1 MHRPARISAAVAA
14 IATLLA
20 AAAVHPAIAADA
32 QDDLLR
38 TSRIT
43 TFFNRLNAQPDNYA
57 RLRYANLQRG
67 STDPQLRQ
75 IAGQVLVTEWSMFG
89 RIGEAEAAFNVSQ
102 KPLADATPLPAAG
115 EWQAVPA
122 ADYVASA
129 VAGRRILVVNE
140 AHHRPQTRLLTLAL
154 LPKLRAQGFDHF
166 AIEGLDPADTG
177 LAMRGYPTEKSGYY
191 TQEPL
196 YGEIVREALR
206 LGFVVHAYEPADAG
220 RMTPQERETAQAE
233 ALRAILA
240 KDPHARLFVHA
251 GYAHADKAP
260 GRLPGNARPMAAE
273 LGRLTGLDPY
283 TVDQTMLG
291 SGDMSDAASPYRHV
305 VESFPVQVS
314 SVLLPRKGGPPWS
327 YRPDYHDVTVLLPRS
342 DPSEM
347 RPGWL
352 SRDGLRRSLRVK
364 VAACNGSFP
373 CLFEAFHASEGD
385 DAIPADQFVL
395 LGTNDG
401 RWPLYLAP
409 GRYRLRV
416 RNEDG
421 TVLSVRPVEITDAPA
436 VQQMPGDATRMPSI
450 RPSLPNEDT
459 STHPS

>member
-1 MHRPARISAAVAA
+1 MHRLSPISAAAAA
-14 IATLLA
+14 IGILLA
-20 AAAVHPAIAADA
+20 AAAMHAAVAAVA
-32 QDDLLR
+32 QNDLLN
-38 TSRIT
+38 TPRIA
-43 TFFNRLNAQPDNYA
+43 TFFSRLNAQPDNYA
-57 RLRYANLQRG
+57 RLRYANLQR
-67 STDPQLRQ
+67 SSSDPLLRQ
-75 IAGQVLVTEWSMFG
+75 IAGQILVTEWSMFG
-89 RIGEAEAAFNVSQ
+89 RIGEAEAAFNISQ
-102 KPLADATPLPAAG
+102 KSLPTAEPLPAAG
-115 EWQAVPA
+115 DWNAVPA
-122 ADYVASA
+122 ADYIAGA

-166 AIEGLDPADTG
+166 AIEGLDPADKG
-177 LAMRGYPTEKSGYY
+177 LAARGYPTEKSGYY

-206 LGFVVHAYEPADAG
+206 LGFVVHAYEPEDAG
-220 RMTPQERETAQAE
+220 HMAPQERETAQAQ
-233 ALRAILA
+233 ALREILE

-251 GYAHADKAP
+251 GYAHVDKAP

-273 LGRLTGLDPY
+273 LWRLTGMEPY

-291 SGDMSDAASPYRHV
+291 SGDMSDPASPYRHM
-305 VESFPVQVS
+305 VESFPIQVS
-314 SVLLPRKGGPPWS
+314 SVLVPRKGGPAWS
-327 YRPDYHDVTVLLPRS
+327 YRPEYHDLTVLLPRS

-352 SRDGLRRSLRVK
+352 SRGGLRRSLRIK
-364 VAACNGSFP
+364 SAACNGSFP

-416 RNEDG
+416 RGEDG
-421 TVLSVRPVEITDAPA
+421 MVMSVRPVEITETPGE
-436 VQQMPGDATRMPSI
+436 QQMPGAATRTPMF
-450 RPSLPNEDT
+450 RPSLPNENM
-459 STHPS
+459 STHP

>member
-1 MHRPARISAAVAA
+1 MHRTARIGVLVAA
-14 IATLLA
+14 TALLLA
-20 AAAVHPAIAADA
+20 AGALGAAAAQGVIA
-32 QDDLLR
+32 
-38 TSRIT
+38 SPRIV
-43 TFFNRLNAQPDNYA
+43 TFFNRLGAQPDNYA
-57 RLRYANLQRG
+57 RLRYASLQRN
-67 STDPQLRQ
+67 SDDPQLRQ
-75 IAGQVLVTEWSMFG
+75 IAGQILVTEYSMFG

-102 KPLADATPLPAAG
+102 TRQPTEAPLPVAA
-115 EWQAVPA
+115 EWDAVSA
-122 ADYVASA
+122 ADYIVAA

-177 LAMRGYPTEKSGYY
+177 LAARGYPTEKSGYY

-206 LGFVVHAYEPADAG
+206 LGFAVHAYEPQDAG
-220 RMTPQERETAQAE
+220 RMAPQARETAQAQ
-233 ALRAILA
+233 ALREILER
-240 KDPHARLFVHA
+240 DPHARLFVHA

-260 GRLPGNARPMAAE
+260 GRLPEHARPMAAE
-273 LGRLTGLDPY
+273 LWRLSGIEPF

-291 SGDMSDAASPYRHV
+291 SGDMSDAASPYRHM
-305 VESFPVQVS
+305 VEAFPIHAS
-314 SVLLPRKGGPPWS
+314 SVLVPRKGGPAWS
-327 YRPDYHDVTVLLPRS
+327 YRPEYHDLTVLLPRA
-342 DPSEM
+342 DPAEM

-352 SRDGLRRSLRVK
+352 SRDGLRRSLRIK
-364 VAACNGSFP
+364 ASACNGSFP

-395 LGTNDG
+395 LRTGDA

-416 RNEDG
+416 RGEAG
-421 TVLSVRPVEITDAPA
+421 VVQSVRPVVITETPS
-436 VQQMPGDATRMPSI
+436 VQQMPGDATRLPTF
-450 RPSLPNEDT
+450 RPSLPNDIPT
-459 STHPS
+459 ARP

>member
-1 MHRPARISAAVAA
+1 MHRTAWINAAVAA
-14 IATLLA
+14 IGVLLA
-20 AAAVHPAIAADA
+20 TAAVHAAVA
-32 QDDLLR
+32 AGPQDDLLK
-38 TSRIT
+38 TSRIA
-43 TFFNRLNAQPDNYA
+43 TFFSRLNAQPDNYA
-57 RLRYANLQRG
+57 RLRYANLQRS

-75 IAGQVLVTEWSMFG
+75 IAGQILVTEWSMFG

-102 KPLADATPLPAAG
+102 RTVPDAAPLPAAA
-115 EWQAVPA
+115 EWRPVPA
-122 ADYVASA
+122 ADYIASA

-177 LAMRGYPTEKSGYY
+177 LAARGYPTEKSGYY

-206 LGFVVHAYEPADAG
+206 LGFVVHAYEPQDAG

-233 ALRAILA
+233 TLRAILE

-251 GYAHADKAP
+251 GYAHADKAA
-260 GRLPGNARPMAAE
+260 GRLPENARPMAAE
-273 LGRLTGLDPY
+273 LGRLTGVEPY

-291 SGDMSDAASPYRHV
+291 SGDMSDSTSPYRQM
-305 VESFPVQVS
+305 VESFPIQVS
-314 SVLLPRKGGPPWS
+314 SVLVPRKGGPAWS
-327 YRPDYHDVTVLLPRS
+327 YRPGYHDVTVLLPRP

-347 RPGWL
+347 RPAWL
-352 SRDGLRRSLRVK
+352 SRDGLRRALRIK
-364 VAACNGSFP
+364 AAACNGSFP
-373 CLFEAFHASEGD
+373 CVFEAFHASEGD

-395 LGTNDG
+395 VGTADG

-409 GRYRLRV
+409 GSYRLRI
-416 RNEDG
+416 RGEDG
-421 TVLSVRPVEITDAPA
+421 AVMSVRPVEITETPA
-436 VQQMPGDATRMPSI
+436 VQQMPGAATQTPSF
-450 RPSLPNEDT
+450 RPSRPANDNL
-459 STHPS
+459 STHQ

>member
-1 MHRPARISAAVAA
+1 MHRTARIGVLISA
-14 IATLLA
+14 TGLLLA
-20 AAAVHPAIAADA
+20 AATLGAAAAQTVLDSPRIA
-32 QDDLLR
+32 
-38 TSRIT
+38 
-43 TFFNRLNAQPDNYA
+43 TFFTRLGAQPDNYA
-57 RLRYANLQRG
+57 RLRYANLQRN
-67 STDPQLRQ
+67 SNDPQLRQ
-75 IAGQVLVTEWSMFG
+75 IAGQILVTEYSMFG

-102 KPLADATPLPAAG
+102 VRLPTAAPLP
-115 EWQAVPA
+115 VA
-122 ADYVASA
+122 ADWAAVSA
-129 VAGRRILVVNE
+129 VDYITAAAAGRRILVVNE

-177 LAMRGYPTEKSGYY
+177 LAARGYPTEKSGYY

-206 LGFVVHAYEPADAG
+206 LGFVVHAYEPQDAG
-220 RMTPQERETAQAE
+220 RMAPQDRETAQAQ
-233 ALRAILA
+233 ALREILA
-240 KDPHARLFVHA
+240 KDPGARLFVHA

-260 GRLPGNARPMAAE
+260 GRLPEHARPMAAE
-273 LGRLTGLDPY
+273 LWRLTGTEPY

-291 SGDMSDAASPYRHV
+291 SGDMSDAASPYRHM
-305 VESFPVQVS
+305 VESFPIRAS
-314 SVLLPRKGGPPWS
+314 SVLVPRKGGPAWS
-327 YRPDYHDVTVLLPRS
+327 YRPEYHDLTVLLPRA

-352 SRDGLRRSLRVK
+352 SRDGLRRQLRIK
-364 VAACNGSFP
+364 PSACNGSFP
-373 CLFEAFHASEGD
+373 CLFEAFHASEGN

-395 LGTNDG
+395 LGTGDA

-416 RNEDG
+416 RGENG
-421 TVLSVRPVEITDAPA
+421 TVQSERPVVITETPA

-450 RPSLPNEDT
+450 RPSLPNDNL
-459 STHPS
+459 SIRP

>member
-1 MHRPARISAAVAA
+1 MHRTARISAAVAA
-14 IATLLA
+14 IGILLA
-20 AAAVHPAIAADA
+20 AAAVHAAVAGVA
-32 QDDLLR
+32 QDDLLK
-38 TSRIT
+38 TSRIS
-43 TFFNRLNAQPDNYA
+43 TFFSRLNAQPDNYA
-57 RLRYANLQRG
+57 RLRYANLQRS

-75 IAGQVLVTEWSMFG
+75 IAGQILVTEWSMFG

-102 KPLADATPLPAAG
+102 KTLPDAAPLPAAG
-115 EWQAVPA
+115 EWHAVPA
-122 ADYVASA
+122 ADYIASA
-129 VAGRRILVVNE
+129 IAGRRILVVNE

-177 LAMRGYPTEKSGYY
+177 LAIRGYPTEKSGYY

-206 LGFVVHAYEPADAG
+206 LGFLVHAYEPQDAG

-233 ALRAILA
+233 TLRAILE

-251 GYAHADKAP
+251 GYAHADKAA
-260 GRLPGNARPMAAE
+260 GRLPQNARPMAAE
-273 LGRLTGLDPY
+273 LGRLTGMEAY

-291 SGDMSDAASPYRHV
+291 SGDVSDSTSPYRHV

-314 SVLLPRKGGPPWS
+314 SVLLPSKGGAAWS
-327 YRPDYHDVTVLLPRS
+327 YRPEYHDVTVLLPRS

-352 SRDGLRRSLRVK
+352 SRDGLRRALRIK
-364 VAACNGSFP
+364 SAACNGSFP
-373 CLFEAFHASEGD
+373 CLFEAFHAAEGE

-395 LGTNDG
+395 LGTSDA
-401 RWPLYLAP
+401 RWPLFLAP
-409 GRYRLRV
+409 GRYRLRI
-416 RNEDG
+416 RGEDG
-421 TVLSVRPVEITDAPA
+421 TVLSMRPVEITQTPA
-436 VQQMPGDATRMPSI
+436 VQQMPGDATRMPMPRI
-450 RPSLPNEDT
+450 SLPNENL
-459 STHPS
+459 STHP